1 MPDSEFLREY
11 LQYGGQAVIEG
22 VMMRSPR
29 FFAIA
34 CRAPDESIVVR
45 CEPIAKSPALRSR
58 LLKIPFLRGSL
69 ALVDAA
75 ILGSRA
81 MKFAASIQLDPKYE
95 AKGPNTEH
103 GVTNKKKLLVEDSEP
118 ESVQSGQS
126 AVSPSISVGDA
137 EVVASEKPLQSG
149 AIAMTLA
156 VAAAIGA
163 MVFIY
168 LPNLIA
174 QHLGFIG
181 VTTPVLQ
188 NLAAG
193 LIKILFFFGYIYAIG
208 KMDDIHRVFE
218 YHGAEHK
225 AINTLEA
232 GRGLNSEECLKSSRL
247 HPRCGTSFAVIV
259 LLLSLVI
266 MTFVPRYPIPG
277 LALWLELLIR
287 VGVEILFLPI
297 IAGISYELLKFAG
310 TFRSQ
315 GLVMAFFR
323 PGIWTQYL
331 TTQEPK
337 ADQIEVALTSLR
349 AVLDAEGKLEDLDR
363 ITGIA

>member
-22 VMMRSPR
+22 VMMRSPHY
-29 FFAIA
+29 FAIA
-34 CRAPDESIVVR
+34 CRAPDQSIMVR
-45 CEPIAKSPALRSR
+45 CEPIAKSAQIRAK

-69 ALVDAA
+69 ALVDAMT
-75 ILGSRA
+75 LGSKA
-81 MKFAASIQLDPKYE
+81 MKFAAAIQLDPKYE
-95 AKGPNTEH
+95 AKKELNEPSKSATQKLYIETDPTEAQ
-103 GVTNKKKLLVEDSEP
+103 TAP
-118 ESVQSGQS
+118 ESK
-126 AVSPSISVGDA
+126 PPDSVGNTI
-137 EVVASEKPLQSG
+137 VASEKPLQSG
-149 AIAMTLA
+149 AIAATLA
-156 VAAAIGA
+156 VAAVIGA
-163 MVFIY
+163 VVFIY

-174 QHLGFIG
+174 QHLGFMG
-181 VTTPVLQ
+181 VTTPLLQ

-193 LIKILFFFGYIYAIG
+193 LIKIFFFFGYIYGIG
-208 KMDDIHRVFE
+208 RMEDIHRIFE

-232 GRGLNSEECLKSSRL
+232 GRGLVLTECQKSSRL

-266 MTFVPRYPIPG
+266 MTFVPRYPVPG
-277 LALWLELLIR
+277 LAVWLELLIR
-287 VGVEILFLPI
+287 VGVEILFLPF

-315 GLVMAFFR
+315 TLVMAFFR

-337 ADQIEVALTSLR
+337 PDQIEVALTSLR
-349 AVLDAEGKLEDLDR
+349 EVLKAEGKLEALDKA
-363 ITGIA
+363 TGTG